1 MGQEKFALAVNDWPI
16 SCYVESPLKRS
27 QSALRFVR
35 TRAIFSQ
42 RIIRPSP
49 TRHLRNL
56 MNIFA
61 RFAVALCLACLTLQ
75 AQDKPFVANY
85 DEAKVGNY
93 TLPDPLKMND
103 GTDVKTPLQW
113 RKRRAELLELF
124 AREVYGR
131 TPNKRVAM
139 QVKQTKV
146 EPKAVGGFATRHEVT
161 LTLAGKEL
169 HVLLYVPNTVKA
181 RVPVFVGLNFNGNHA
196 IESDPTLTL
205 ATSWLANTK
214 DGGVENNRATGKVRG
229 HELARWPLAM
239 IMKRGYA
246 VATLHASEAFP
257 DHKDGLKD
265 SFAPLFYRKGQTEL
279 APDDWNA
286 IGVWAWSLSRVVDF
300 IQRVGVLD
308 SSRIALIGHS
318 RMGKA
323 ALWAAAQDER
333 FSLVIS
339 NESGEGGAA
348 LARRNWGET
357 TWRINNRF
365 PHWFCGNFKKY
376 SDDPNK
382 MPTDQH
388 ELLAL
393 IAPRP
398 LYVASAVEDQ
408 WADPRG
414 EFLSAQAASAVY
426 RLLGREGI
434 DPKTEMP
441 GLHQPLMT
449 TVGYHIRA
457 GKHDVTDYDWEQYLT
472 FADKH
477 WPRR

>member
-1 MGQEKFALAVNDWPI
+1 MKTV
-16 SCYVESPLKRS
+16 
-27 QSALRFVR
+27 
-35 TRAIFSQ
+35 
-42 RIIRPSP
+42 
-49 TRHLRNL
+49 
-56 MNIFA
+56 A
-61 RFAVALCLACLTLQ
+61 RFAVALCLVSLTLQ

-85 DEAKVGNY
+85 DEAKVGHY

-103 GTDVKTPLQW
+103 GTVVKTAAQW

-131 TPNKRVAM
+131 TPKQRVAVQS
-139 QVKQTKV
+139 QVTKT
-146 EPKAVGGFATRHEVT
+146 EPKAVNGLATRREIT
-161 LTLAGKEL
+161 LTMLGKPL
-169 HVLLYVPNTVKA
+169 HLLLYTPNDAKG
-181 RVPVFVGLNFNGNHA
+181 RVPVFVNLNFNGNHSV
-196 IESDPTLTL
+196 EKDPGITL
-205 ATSWLANTK
+205 ATSWLADQK
-214 DGGVENNRATGKVRG
+214 DGSVVNNRATEKHRG
-229 HELARWPLAM
+229 NALGRYPLEM
-239 IMKRGYA
+239 ILKRGYA
-246 VATLHASEAFP
+246 LATIHASEAFP

-265 SFAPLFYRKGQTEL
+265 SYALLFYRAGQTAL

-286 IGVWAWSLSRVVDF
+286 LGVWAWSLSRVADYLETDKA
-300 IQRVGVLD
+300 ID
-308 SSRIALIGHS
+308 AKRIAVMGHS

-323 ALWAAAQDER
+323 TLWAAAQDER
-333 FSLVIS
+333 FALVIS

-357 TWRINNRF
+357 TWRINNNF

-376 SDDPNK
+376 SDDPNT

-408 WADPRG
+408 WADPKG

-426 RLLGREGI
+426 RLLAR
-434 DPKTEMP
+434 P
-441 GLHQPLMT
+441 GLDANAAMPDLNQPIMT
-449 TVGYHIRA
+449 TVGYHRRA
-457 GKHDVTDYDWEQYLT
+457 GKHDVTDYDWEQYLA

-477 WPRR
+477 WRR